1 MAAQSHAQAARQS
14 YLTDSEYNG
23 IVGFIKRSFGIDV
36 DEFNMLYLSDPKI
49 LYGNQFFSRSN
60 FYFQIDL
67 KLWVVVTV

>member
-1 MAAQSHAQAARQS
+1 MAATSHAQTARNH

-23 IVGFIKRSFGIDV
+23 IVGYIKRSFGIDV
-36 DEFNMLYLSDPKI
+36 DAFHMLYLSDPKTI
-49 LYGNQFFSRSN
+49 YGDQFSSRSN